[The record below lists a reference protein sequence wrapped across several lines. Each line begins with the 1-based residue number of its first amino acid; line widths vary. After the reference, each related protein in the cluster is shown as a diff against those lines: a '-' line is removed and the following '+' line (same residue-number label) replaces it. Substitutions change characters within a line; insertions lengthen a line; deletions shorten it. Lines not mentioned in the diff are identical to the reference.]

1 MKKTL
6 LTIIALSIF
15 TSAIITCM
23 YSTAHLFSSSST
35 TYTCDGN
42 GGGEDDDPNTGNYY
56 YTNGENILL

>member
-23 YSTAHLFSSSST
+23 YSTAHLFSISST

-42 GGGEDDDPNTGNYY
+42 GGGEDDNPIGDDHFYTTGAN
-56 YTNGENILL
+56 NFS

>member
-15 TSAIITCM
+15 SSATITCM
-23 YSTAHLFSSSST
+23 CSTAHLFGSSST

-42 GGGEDDDPNTGNYY
+42 GAGEDDDPTDDDHFYTTGGN
-56 YTNGENILL
+56 NFS

>member
-23 YSTAHLFSSSST
+23 HPTTHLFSSSST
-35 TYTCDGN
+35 IYTCDGN
-42 GGGEDDDPNTGNYY
+42 GGGEDDNPTDDNYY
-56 YTNGENILL
+56 FTTGENNLL

>member
-15 TSAIITCM
+15 TTAIITCM
-23 YSTAHLFSSSST
+23 YSTAHLFSISST

-42 GGGEDDDPNTGNYY
+42 GGGENDDPTNDEHFYITGGNSFS
-56 YTNGENILL
+56 

>member
-35 TYTCDGN
+35 IYTCDGN
-42 GGGEDDDPNTGNYY
+42 GGGEDDNPTDDNYY
-56 YTNGENILL
+56 YTTGENNLL